1 MTVLGTISICLVDS
15 HPLQLAGIT
24 AVLTKHGGFSIL
36 ASGNSAKDIV
46 DIATR
51 HKPDVMM
58 VDLNMAD
65 DAFGAITRARTVA
78 PATKLIAFTSLANVN
93 TVVRALDAGTSGYV
107 LTTSGPTELVD
118 ALEAVQRGETYIA
131 PGLASQV
138 ITLLRTHSFRTVADA
153 AKFSVREEQVVRLL
167 LRGQTNKEIATSLLI
182 SERTVKHYMTMLM
195 QKFNVRSRLEFVI
208 AAQKLTQSKAQFDSL
223 ELKMH

>member
-1 MTVLGTISICLVDS
+1 MSVLGTISICLVDS
-15 HPLQLAGIT
+15 HPLQLAGII
-24 AVLTKHGGFSIL
+24 AVLTRHGGFSIL
-36 ASGNSAKDIV
+36 ASGNSAKDVV

-51 HKPDVMM
+51 HKPDVMI

-107 LTTSGPTELVD
+107 LTTSDLTELVH

-131 PGLASQV
+131 PSLASHV
-138 ITLLRTHSFRTVADA
+138 ITLLRTHSLRTVADA

-167 LRGQTNKEIATSLLI
+167 LRGQTNKEIATSLSI
-182 SERTVKHYMTMLM
+182 SERTVKHYMTILM
-195 QKFNVRSRLEFVI
+195 QKLNVRSRLEFVI
-208 AAQKLTQSKAQFDSL
+208 AAQKLTQSKSQFDSL

>member
-1 MTVLGTISICLVDS
+1 MTALGIISICLVDS

-24 AVLTKHGGFSIL
+24 AVLTQHGKFSIL
-36 ASGNSAKDIV
+36 ASGNSARDIV

-51 HKPDVMM
+51 HKPDVMI

-78 PATKLIAFTSLANVN
+78 PGTKLIAFTSLANVN

-107 LTTSGPTELVD
+107 LTTSGPAELVHAVD
-118 ALEAVQRGETYIA
+118 AVLRGETYIA
-131 PGLASQV
+131 PTLASQV
-138 ITLLRTHSFRTVADA
+138 ITLLRTHSFRKAADA

-167 LRGQTNKEIATSLLI
+167 LRGQTNKEIAKTLSV
-182 SERTVKHYMTMLM
+182 SERTVKHYMTILM
-195 QKFNVRSRLEFVI
+195 QKFNVRSRLEFVV